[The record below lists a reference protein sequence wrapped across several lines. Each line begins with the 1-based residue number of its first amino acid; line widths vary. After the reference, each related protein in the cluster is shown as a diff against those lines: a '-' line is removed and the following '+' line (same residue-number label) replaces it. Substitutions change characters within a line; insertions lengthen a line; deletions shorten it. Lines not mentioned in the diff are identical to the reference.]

1 MDKQYDVPLPT
12 SSKLGESPTPNDQSR
27 TVTFLDDVAPETS
40 LFHLRLHHADVG
52 TRGRDWER
60 TTTSATMA
68 TMTRTISAISA
79 PSVRRARTTTTTTR
93 RTCGAKTRAVVD
105 AAADDAPTETTAAP
119 TGAVDLGAL
128 SDERFSCL
136 RAALDAAE
144 LTSAIAG
151 ATAENA
157 LTVFAPTN
165 AAFARA
171 SAERGLAFEELASR
185 ENLGDILKH
194 HVVSGAVKST
204 DLPAEGRVKT
214 LGGRELN
221 VKVAGGS
228 ASVDGV
234 AVSEADIQVGSGV
247 VVHVVDEVVFPA
259 FSINA
264 KIQTPQEIL
273 AFEGWAPEVVNG
285 RVAMIGFVLAVLGE
299 ISTGEPF
306 ATQVGNNFGEV
317 VHTSFVWSLAS
328 LFPAFSSNEGYEA
341 NPFKMAGSKEW
352 EFVFRGCP
360 PWLAVKDRLSPEVE
374 QLNGRAA
381 MVGLTSMLLLE
392 TLLGHAL
399 F

>member
-1 MDKQYDVPLPT
+1 M
-12 SSKLGESPTPNDQSR
+12 
-27 TVTFLDDVAPETS
+27 TS
-40 LFHLRLHHADVG
+40 LLEQSNLFSISLRRAVVD
-52 TRGRDWER
+52 TRGRDSER
-60 TTTSATMA
+60 TITSATMA

-79 PSVRRARTTTTTTR
+79 PSVRRARTTTTTR

-105 AAADDAPTETTAAP
+105 AAADDATSETTAAP

-247 VVHVVDEVVFPA
+247 VVHVVDEIVFPA

-299 ISTGEPF
+299 ISTGESF

-360 PWLAVKDRLSPEVE
+360 PWLAVKDSLSPEVE